1 MIQDRKIIA
10 ENGETVLKGLDEAL
24 KFVRLESDRTF
35 SKLGDGQTFADKEMG
50 YDVLFVQ
57 AAGNVDTDTIAAY
70 IQAGYPY
77 PDYLERELCR
87 ICDPGQSLQALTV
100 GSVALSDYQT
110 EDTEALGGKDHI
122 SAFSRSGPGI
132 WDVVKPDVVEY
143 GGTMVVPK
151 EGHLTFTTPKEVCPE
166 LVRKSPV
173 GPAYSKDQVGT
184 SFAAP
189 KVTSIAAKIEYL
201 YPEAPALL
209 YRALVAHSA
218 RWPEWVK
225 NDSTKYVEAL
235 RRMGYG
241 IPDATRATRNDEF
254 RITLLTEELR
264 EIGEGEAHVYRI
276 PIPEEL
282 SSVGE
287 ENDILIEVTLSYA
300 AKPRRTRRSV
310 KRYLSTWVDWCCSRS
325 GESFETF
332 SRRIYETGRST
343 NDDGNFIWT
352 IGDATNHGQVDNFSN
367 KNGTLQ
373 KDWTIIKSNELS
385 DAFCI
390 AVRGHKGWGSLFKAK
405 YSLVVSFE
413 AIEQNVP
420 IYEPIRTA
428 MEVEIEN
435 SEIELELSS
444 NEE

>member
-1 MIQDRKIIA
+1 M
-10 ENGETVLKGLDEAL
+10 
-24 KFVRLESDRTF
+24 
-35 SKLGDGQTFADKEMG
+35 
-50 YDVLFVQ
+50 
-57 AAGNVDTDTIAAY
+57 
-70 IQAGYPY
+70 
-77 PDYLERELCR
+77 
-87 ICDPGQSLQALTV
+87 
-100 GSVALSDYQT
+100 
-110 EDTEALGGKDHI
+110 
-122 SAFSRSGPGI
+122 
-132 WDVVKPDVVEY
+132 KPDVVEY

-332 SRRIYETGRST
+332 SRRIYETGRK
-343 NDDGNFIWT
+343 I
-352 IGDATNHGQVDNFSN
+352 HY
-367 KNGTLQ
+367 L
-373 KDWTIIKSNELS
+373 
-385 DAFCI
+385 
-390 AVRGHKGWGSLFKAK
+390 K
-405 YSLVVSFE
+405 YGM
-413 AIEQNVP
+413 P
-420 IYEPIRTA
+420 
-428 MEVEIEN
+428 
-435 SEIELELSS
+435 
-444 NEE
+444 